1 MFHFIL
7 EAMNLSQGEGS
18 LQDIIVEAKLN
29 VLDEFNPMPLR
40 SMVDIVATLKHDT
53 RSDEATVP
61 VQYT

>member
-1 MFHFIL
+1 
-7 EAMNLSQGEGS
+7 MNLSQGEGS